1 MLSKLKNKLFFG
13 LPGNPISCAAGFRFF
28 IYPLI
33 RNSLGML
40 KEKNFRA
47 QLVNKY
53 SKSKNFTHFARCLI
67 KFNSKGSVKLQ
78 ALQGQQS
85 HRIESFVQANCWGIF
100 PVGKN
105 QFKSGNTIEWVH
117 LTPIN

>member
-1 MLSKLKNKLFFG
+1 MMSEFKRKGKLFFG

-33 RNSLGML
+33 RKSLGML
-40 KEKNFRA
+40 KEKNFKA

-67 KFNSKGSVKLQ
+67 NFDSKGSGKLQ

-85 HRIESFVQANCWGIF
+85 HRIESFVKANCWGIF
-100 PVGKN
+100 PGGKE
-105 QFKSGNTIEWVH
+105 QFKSCLLYTSDAADE
-117 LTPIN
+117 

>member
-1 MLSKLKNKLFFG
+1 MNFTTHWIIALTNQLVIMILNNKLFFG

-28 IYPLI
+28 IYPLL

-67 KFNSKGSVKLQ
+67 NFDSKGSGKLQ

-85 HRIESFVQANCWGIF
+85 HSCLLYTSPSPRD
-100 PVGKN
+100 
-105 QFKSGNTIEWVH
+105 
-117 LTPIN
+117 